1 MLTRS
6 DLPVNAGP
14 ALDPGCLA
22 AGTSILPIAVA
33 YVPRDHDAGEI
44 LAIRQAAAANPALMT
59 APPIGPTDKIGPTDQ
74 ALHLGLCALSG
85 RRAQFGAI
93 ERSEANGMSSDLDR
107 VAVAHMCDRTCDLLR
122 GQDGDQPRNVLGKP
136 LRRVERKPRDCREA
150 QRRYDASF
158 QGHMIQFNTPIGVHS
173 LFSKRLAYD
182 TVNVKEI
189 VP

>member
-22 AGTSILPIAVA
+22 AGSGILPIATA

-44 LAIRQAAAANPALMT
+44 LAIRQVAAADPSVMT

-93 ERSEANGMSSDLDR
+93 ERSEADGMSSDFDR
-107 VAVAHMCDRTCDLLR
+107 VAVAHMRYRAGDLFPR
-122 GQDGDQPRNVLGKP
+122 QDWDQPWHVFGKS
-136 LRRVERKPRDCREA
+136 LNRVDGEDRQRQEAEDNKGRGLHATDFSRKAGFVHEMFSSL
-150 QRRYDASF
+150 DAAMVIF
-158 QGHMIQFNTPIGVHS
+158 I
-173 LFSKRLAYD
+173 
-182 TVNVKEI
+182 
-189 VP
+189 

>member
-44 LAIRQAAAANPALMT
+44 LAIRQAAAADPSVMT

-93 ERSEANGMSSDLDR
+93 ERSEADGMSSDFDR
-107 VAVAHMCDRTCDLLR
+107 VAVAHMRHRPGDFLR
-122 GQDGDQPRNVLGKP
+122 GQDGDQPRNVFGKP
-136 LRRVERKPRDCREA
+136 LRRLERKPCHRREA
-150 QRRYDASF
+150 QKGYDARF
-158 QGHMIQFNTPIGVHS
+158 QGHMIQFNTPTVVHL
-173 LFSKRLAYD
+173 LFSKRLACD
-182 TVNVKEI
+182 RVNVKEI
-189 VP
+189 VA